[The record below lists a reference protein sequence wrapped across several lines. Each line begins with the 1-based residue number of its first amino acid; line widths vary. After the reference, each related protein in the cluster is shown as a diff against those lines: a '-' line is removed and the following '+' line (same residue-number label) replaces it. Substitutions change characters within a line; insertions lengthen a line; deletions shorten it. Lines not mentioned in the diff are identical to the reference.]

1 MKSHAWLHIAGYLVM
16 LRSGLA
22 TEPCALVAIGCAATV
37 LVAPTTLTKYKYA
50 AFLALVAFHSLIFCQ
65 YR

>member
-1 MKSHAWLHIAGYLVM
+1 M